1 MNGIEMPI
9 VSDLSGAVYVC
20 QLVLRVTCSHL
31 KPADFR
37 VLGYMANWASLL
49 KDSLKAVWRWERRA
63 CRSPV
68 WLCLIAK
75 GDDGSGAPKSLHSFG
90 TISWMKNTK
99 EYYSYIVYV
108 MFCMSGEG

>member
-49 KDSLKAVWRWERRA
+49 KDSLKAGFLKLL
-63 CRSPV
+63 
-68 WLCLIAK
+68 LCGDGK
-75 GDDGSGAPKSLHSFG
+75 GEPAALLCGFA
-90 TISWMKNTK
+90 
-99 EYYSYIVYV
+99 
-108 MFCMSGEG
+108 